1 MFIVSSS
8 PSPAPVLLSPANEIP
23 CPSLLLKNITFDTVL
38 NLLFESNKKAAISKS
53 KSNPLFDISQPAPS
67 FTLFNPGFLFVKSKI
82 SFLFKFK
89 IHPV

>member
-1 MFIVSSS
+1 MFRVSSS

-38 NLLFESNKKAAISKS
+38 NLLFESNKKAALSKS

-67 FTLFNPGFLFVKSKI
+67 FLFLI
-82 SFLFKFK
+82 LDLE
-89 IHPV
+89 I